1 MGYTQVSRLLYSC
14 SCVVEEEQEGMI
26 TQSKWA
32 ASPSFLVS
40 DKPNTISF
48 KNQYVKVPKAY
59 APNRAK
65 LVDFAILLL
74 LKRH

>member
-32 ASPSFLVS
+32 AGRQACKEGIYFIVFQIESLW
-40 DKPNTISF
+40 
-48 KNQYVKVPKAY
+48 
-59 APNRAK
+59 R
-65 LVDFAILLL
+65 
-74 LKRH
+74 